1 MLKIHPDK
9 RHFTDE
15 NGKTVY
21 LIGDTAWEMFHCL
34 SREEAVRYLDCRA
47 QQGFSFI
54 QSVILAERE
63 GLTQPNAYGRLPLK
77 NNAEGVPDPLLPD
90 VGGDYSYFD
99 HVEYIVAEAEKRGDE
114 TELLCIY
121 GILEKRRA
129 ASAKTPASDIRMM
142 AYIERAIGEEFSV
155 GLGIPRSEVR
165 AYIRSRSD
173 K

>member
-1 MLKIHPDK
+1 MKTFRIDDK
-9 RHFTDE
+9 VVYRTKGVCVIVDIVKKTFSGTEEKEYYVCESIDAGHYRSYVPTDSE
-15 NGKTVY
+15 
-21 LIGDTAWEMFHCL
+21 TAAQMKRVPEPGQIDAIICAAAA
-34 SREEAVRYLDCRA
+34 REPAYIEDRK
-47 QQGFSFI
+47 Q
-54 QSVILAERE
+54 RE
-63 GLTQPNAYGRLPLK
+63 TY
-77 NNAEGVPDPLLPD
+77 
-90 VGGDYSYFD
+90 Y
-99 HVEYIVAEAEKRGDE
+99 AEAEKRGDE

-121 GILEKRRA
+121 GMLEKRRA